1 MAIIVDKIQKR
12 KNIAL
17 SCKDIVLESGIRN
30 LSISKLAK
38 AAGIG
43 KGTVYEY
50 FQNKEDIVFE
60 LVNIMMEEYN
70 IQKEKKLLSVSST
83 KEKIKIFL
91 SFFYNEKDTDL
102 LSIYKEFVSISLSMP
117 NQNMIEFQKKCS
129 QSYYD
134 WFLSIIENGIQ
145 KGELILE
152 SQSLAKG
159 IFCVGE
165 GMFIKNTTENDSN
178 LLKKDINQFID
189 SIFKLIEVKKWKDY
203 YF

>member
-43 KGTVYEY
+43 KGTIYEY

-60 LVNIMMEEYN
+60 LVNIMMQKYN
-70 IQKEKKLLSVSST
+70 IEKEKKLLSVSST

-91 SFFYNEKDTDL
+91 SFFYNEKDTEL
-102 LSIYKEFVSISLSMP
+102 RHLYKEFVSISLSMP
-117 NQNMIEFQKKCS
+117 NQEMIEFQKKCS
-129 QSYYD
+129 HSYYD
-134 WFLSIIENGIQ
+134 WFVSIIENGIQ

>member
-43 KGTVYEY
+43 KGTIYEY

-60 LVNIMMEEYN
+60 LVNIMMQKYN
-70 IQKEKKLLSVSST
+70 IEKEKKLLSVSST

-117 NQNMIEFQKKCS
+117 NQEMIEFQKKCS
-129 QSYYD
+129 HSYYD
-134 WFLSIIENGIQ
+134 WFVSIIEDGVQ

-165 GMFIKNTTENDSN
+165 GMFIKDTTENDSD

-189 SIFKLIEVKKWKDY
+189 SIFKLIEVKK
-203 YF
+203 